1 MSDDP
6 KEKEAPEPTVE
17 HKQEP
22 EREPGNTV
30 PFVPYD
36 DSSMNPHIYARSLWR
51 PNAAVLDTNNQV
63 FPPLLNNNRGK
74 AVRYVNFGFSSA
86 AAKEYWAEV
95 LLPAYERFNAEP
107 SRGNAIMAS
116 LPAWHI
122 HEWIWHQQ
130 HPGADTRNSKDYTQF
145 HDALLNDC
153 PELAWIRDVADA
165 GKHCGLGRPT
175 LEVCEAVNT
184 WPLNT
189 TPLTITLD
197 DGRTH
202 DFADVLSRVIEYWRT
217 KHFP

>member
-36 DSSMNPHIYARSLWR
+36 DTAMNQHIYARSLWR

-116 LPAWHI
+116 LP
-122 HEWIWHQQ
+122 
-130 HPGADTRNSKDYTQF
+130 
-145 HDALLNDC
+145 
-153 PELAWIRDVADA
+153 V
-165 GKHCGLGRPT
+165 
-175 LEVCEAVNT
+175 
-184 WPLNT
+184 
-189 TPLTITLD
+189 
-197 DGRTH
+197 
-202 DFADVLSRVIEYWRT
+202 
-217 KHFP
+217 

>member
-1 MSDDP
+1 MIRKRKKFP
-6 KEKEAPEPTVE
+6 HPTVE
-17 HKQEP
+17 QQQEP
-22 EREPGNTV
+22 EREPSNTV
-30 PFVPYD
+30 PFIPYD
-36 DSSMNPHIYARSLWR
+36 DSSMNPHIYRRRR
-51 PNAAVLDTNNQV
+51 PTAAVLDPNSQV
-63 FPPLLNNNRGK
+63 FSPLLNNRGK
-74 AVRYVNFGFSSA
+74 TVRYVNFGFSSA

-130 HPGADTRNSKDYTQF
+130 HPGAETRNSKDYTQF
-145 HDALLNDC
+145 HDALLDDC

-175 LEVCEAVNT
+175 LEVREAVNT

>member
-6 KEKEAPEPTVE
+6 KEKEAPAPTVA

-30 PFVPYD
+30 AFVPYD
-36 DSSMNPHIYARSLWR
+36 DSAMNPHIYARRRR
-51 PNAAVLDTNNQV
+51 PTAAVLDPNSQV
-63 FPPLLNNNRGK
+63 FAPLLNNNRGK
-74 AVRYVNFGFSSA
+74 TVRYVNFGFNS
-86 AAKEYWAEV
+86 AKEYWAEV

-116 LPAWHI
+116 FPAWHI
-122 HEWIWHQQ
+122 QEWVWHQQ
-130 HPGADTRNSKDYTQF
+130 HPGAETRNSKDYTQF
-145 HDALLNDC
+145 HDTLFDDC

-165 GKHCGLGRPT
+165 GKHCGLGRST
-175 LEVCEAVNT
+175 LEVREAVNT

-189 TPLTITLD
+189 TPLTINLN
-197 DGRTH
+197 DGTTH
-202 DFADVLSRVIEYWRT
+202 EFADVLSRVIEYWRT